1 MKAKPWLFRCL
12 ATWRMQTI
20 FRKLLTFEEAK
31 QKIDDQ
37 FQPVFLGEEDA
48 VLLEAYNRVLNE
60 DVISGLDIPPF
71 NRSTVDGYAV
81 KAQDTFGAEE
91 NQPVTLKVTGVVS
104 VGEPPN
110 VQLAKGEAVEI
121 VTGAPIPEGADAVV
135 MVEDTARDDADLQVF
150 SSVTKNENTMK
161 KGSDIKKGTTILKKG
176 QVLGSSEIGVLAAL
190 GLTRVRVL
198 KIPMVAV
205 LSTGAEVTEPGKDLP
220 SGKIY
225 DINAYSISTA
235 VIESGGKP
243 VYFGVVPDNKA
254 ALSKTLQSAVAS
266 ADMVITSGGV
276 SVGPHDYTP
285 QIVDSLGKPGLV
297 VYGIA
302 VKPGKPTTVG
312 FVGGKPVFSLPGHPT
327 SALLIFY
334 LLARPMIQRLAGR
347 PVAAMKMVPAFA
359 GSRMFSAKGRR
370 TFVMVKLE
378 FDKNSRL
385 IAEPVETGASG
396 AITTL
401 ANADGFVEIAE
412 NEQFVDI
419 GEEVVVR
426 LFRSS
431 AGKV

>member
-1 MKAKPWLFRCL
+1 
-12 ATWRMQTI
+12 
-20 FRKLLTFEEAK
+20 LTFEEAK
-31 QKIDDQ
+31 KKIDDH
-37 FQPVFLGEEDA
+37 FKPVFLGEEEA

-60 DVISGLDIPPF
+60 DVVSTLDIPPF

-81 KAQDTFGAEE
+81 KAEDTFGGDE
-91 NQPVTLKVTGVVS
+91 NEPVTLKVSGVVNI
-104 VGEPPN
+104 GEPPN
-110 VQLAKGEAVEI
+110 AQVMEGEAVEI

-135 MVEDTARDDADLQVF
+135 MVEDTERKDDELNVF
-150 SSVTKNENTMK
+150 AAVTQGENVMK
-161 KGSDIKKGTTILKKG
+161 KGSDLKKGAVVLKKG

-190 GLTRVRVL
+190 GLTKVKVL

-205 LSTGAEVTEPGKDLP
+205 ISTGAEVTEPGKPLLP
-220 SGKIY
+220 GKIY

-243 VYFGVVPDNKA
+243 VYFGTVPDDKT
-254 ALSKTLQSAVAS
+254 ALTKVIQTAIAS

-276 SVGPHDYTP
+276 SVGPRDYTP
-285 QIVDSLGKPGLV
+285 QIVDSLGKPGIV

-312 FVGGKPVFSLPGHPT
+312 FVGDKAVFSLPGHPT

-334 LLARPMIQRLAGR
+334 LLARPLIQRLAGR
-347 PVAAMKMVPAFA
+347 PAGGMKIVRAFA

-370 TFVMVKLE
+370 TFVMVRLE
-378 FDKNSRL
+378 FDKNCRL
-385 IAEPVETGASG
+385 IAEPVESGASG

-412 NEQFVDI
+412 NEQFVDADQ
-419 GEEVVVR
+419 EVAVM
-426 LFRSS
+426 LFRGL
-431 AGKV
+431 ATKA